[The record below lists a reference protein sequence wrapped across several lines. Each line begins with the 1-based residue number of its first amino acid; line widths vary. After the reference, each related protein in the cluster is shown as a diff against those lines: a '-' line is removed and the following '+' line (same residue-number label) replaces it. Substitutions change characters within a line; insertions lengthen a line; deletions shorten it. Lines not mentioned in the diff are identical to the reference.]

1 MSTADETIAALIAKA
16 RDAQAAWAREPLAA
30 RIAAV
35 RVARGRLLDRADEA
49 AALLLEEIG
58 KPRVETLTAEVAAN
72 VDLFDYW
79 LGAAPRLLAPERVKL
94 SALNYPKKR
103 AAVERAPVGVV
114 GLIAPWNFPIAL
126 PLRTI
131 VPALVAGNAVIFKP
145 SEVTPRAGAFVA
157 ALFEGAI
164 PAGLLALTDAS
175 REAGEA
181 LARAEVDRLVFTG
194 SVATGRKVAAAAA
207 ARLTPC
213 SLELG
218 GKDAAIVLADCDLAR
233 TAAGI
238 AWGAFYNAGQNCA
251 SVERVFVERPIAA
264 AFADAVVARA
274 RALRTG
280 PGGDLPPLATE
291 RQVEKVAAHV
301 ADAVSRGARVLT
313 GGKALP
319 GRFFEPT
326 VLADVP
332 EGALVL
338 EEETF
343 GPVLPIVAVADA
355 EDALRRANRSRY
367 GLTGSVWTSDLA
379 RGEALARRLET
390 GVATVNNHSFT
401 GALPALPW
409 TGVKETGAGVTNSR
423 HALAALTRPRA
434 VLVDRGT
441 ANGAGVGEVWW
452 YPYTETLA
460 AMAKGSLLLARRGL
474 FAKVRAVVTL
484 LPLLKRRTRELAA
497 PPADARNPA

>member
-1 MSTADETIAALIAKA
+1 MSIDETIAAVLAAA
-16 RDAQAAWAREPLAA
+16 REAQRAWAGEPLAA
-30 RIAAV
+30 RVAALG
-35 RVARGRLLDRADEA
+35 RARARLIERADEA
-49 AALLLEEIG
+49 AALLLEEVG

-72 VDLFDYW
+72 VDLFDFW
-79 LGAAPRLLAPERVKL
+79 CGAAKRLLAPERVKL
-94 SALNYPKKR
+94 SPLNYPKKR
-103 AAVERAPVGVV
+103 AAIERAPVGVV

-131 VPALVAGNAVIFKP
+131 VPALLAGNAVLFKP
-145 SEVTPRAGAFVA
+145 SELAPRAGAFAA
-157 ALFEGAI
+157 ALFEGAV
-164 PAGLLALTDAS
+164 PAGLLALLEAT
-175 REAGEA
+175 REAGDA
-181 LARAEVDRLVFTG
+181 LAHAEVDRLVFTG

-207 ARLTPC
+207 ARMTPC

-251 SVERVFVERPIAA
+251 SIERVFVERPIAA
-264 AFADAVVARA
+264 ALTDAVAARA
-274 RALRTG
+274 RALRAG
-280 PGGDLPPLATE
+280 PGGDLPPLASE
-291 RQVEKVAAHV
+291 RALEKVAAHV
-301 ADAVSRGARVLT
+301 ADALSRGARLVA
-313 GGKALP
+313 GGKAAP
-319 GRFFEPT
+319 GTRFFEPT

-332 EGALVL
+332 EGALLL

-355 EDALRRANRSRY
+355 EEALRRANRSRY
-367 GLTGSVWTSDLA
+367 GLTGSVWTADLA

-409 TGVKETGAGVTNSR
+409 TGVKETGGGITNSR
-423 HALAALTRPRA
+423 HALEAFTRPRA
-434 VLVDRGT
+434 ILVDRGT

-460 AMAKGSLLLARRGL
+460 AMAKGTLGLARRGIL
-474 FAKVRAVVTL
+474 PKVRAVLGL
-484 LPLLKRRTRELAA
+484 LPLLPRRKSELAA
-497 PPADARNPA
+497 APPP